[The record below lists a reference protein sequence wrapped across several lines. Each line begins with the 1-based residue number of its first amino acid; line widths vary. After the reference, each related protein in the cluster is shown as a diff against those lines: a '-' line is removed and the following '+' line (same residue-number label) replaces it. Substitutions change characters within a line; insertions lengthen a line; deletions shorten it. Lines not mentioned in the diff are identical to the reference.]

1 MNKFGSMIV
10 PMNLGLFIINNV
22 FVSFRSPH
30 KLEDFNEYLNTNY
43 ANIKFTNENEVDMSI
58 PFFRFTNLMKQQ
70 KFYYNSLL

>member
-22 FVSFRSPH
+22 FVSCRSPH

-70 KFYYNSLL
+70 KFYYNSLS